1 MIIGTIPYM
10 SPEQAS
16 GGKLDN
22 RSDVFSFGAVLY
34 EMISGRKPFEG
45 SNSLEVLQQVIHGEV
60 KTLGDDVPLGL
71 RIVIGIRSHSRSLMA
86 RTSEKYTRALPAS
99 ITTTSL

>member
-1 MIIGTIPYM
+1 
-10 SPEQAS
+10 
-16 GGKLDN
+16 
-22 RSDVFSFGAVLY
+22 
-34 EMISGRKPFEG
+34 MISGRKPFEG